1 MSTVTCTKHTYRC
14 LDGLCVSKGNPECD
28 GKKDCVDGSDE
39 KDCGEQGCPYSRAGC
54 SLCKAQTEVGIMSA
68 LHSPSSA
75 LGRGCVCL
83 EERITLLIGTQALP
97 HRQFWSW
104 RQGPGQLVRQ
114 GLCGRAGI
122 LAAVL
127 G

>member
-1 MSTVTCTKHTYRC
+1 MARMRRTV
-14 LDGLCVSKGNPECD
+14 VSRAAA
-28 GKKDCVDGSDE
+28 
-39 KDCGEQGCPYSRAGC
+39 YSCAGC
-54 SLCKAQTEVGIMSA
+54 SLCKAHTEVGIMSA

-75 LGRGCVCL
+75 LVRGCVCL

-114 GLCGRAGI
+114 GLCPGRGAG
-122 LAAVL
+122 LTPAL
-127 G
+127 